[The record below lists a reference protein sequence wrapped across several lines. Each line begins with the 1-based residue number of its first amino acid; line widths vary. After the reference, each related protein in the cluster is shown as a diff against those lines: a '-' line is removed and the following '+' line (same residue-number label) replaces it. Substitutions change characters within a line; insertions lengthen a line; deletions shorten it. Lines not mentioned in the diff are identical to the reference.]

1 MEYKGTYYDYNLPMI
16 DGAQLYVYM
25 QNIEII
31 INYDETM
38 PFNIEQIAVSFEL
51 GRDYIMYDVFK
62 CFFFAKTIEEAKYK
76 ALIVAI
82 QVYKSRRKNGMKND
96 YSDVL
101 KIMDSVFPNKDRE

>member
-51 GRDYIMYDVFK
+51 GIY
-62 CFFFAKTIEEAKYK
+62 
-76 ALIVAI
+76 
-82 QVYKSRRKNGMKND
+82 N
-96 YSDVL
+96 
-101 KIMDSVFPNKDRE
+101 